1 MMNLPLARK
10 LSRRALE
17 LLTAS
22 DADRLTHIDKSV
34 FISYER
40 ASVIL
45 AEMEDLLVQPK
56 TNRMSNL
63 LLIGRS
69 NNGKTEILKEFV
81 KRHPAEDRQELDTIY
96 APVAYIQSPPGP
108 SEHIFL
114 DKLIQMHGMSVRPND
129 SADRKMMQAL
139 EMLKRVNT
147 KLLIVDE
154 LNSLLAGSI
163 TKQRFYL
170 NMLKYISN
178 ELQISIVAA
187 GTKEAQLAVDSD
199 AQIKSRFPT
208 RILPRWKE
216 DKDFKKLLFN
226 FEFVLPLKQDSEIY
240 KGAIAAKL
248 YGLSEGIIGELAK
261 ILRSAAKYA
270 ITSKEERITLDV
282 IANCPYVSRK
292 MDENLEQL

>member
-1 MMNLPLARK
+1 MNSHLARK
-10 LSRRALE
+10 LSPRALE

-34 FISYER
+34 FIPYER

-81 KRHPAEDRQELDTIY
+81 KRHPAEDRPELDTIY

-129 SADRKMMQAL
+129 SADRKLMQAL

-178 ELQISIVAA
+178 ELQISIVTA

-199 AQIKSRFPT
+199 AQITSRFPT
-208 RILPRWKE
+208 RNLPRWKE
-216 DKDFKKLLFN
+216 DKDFKKLLFS
-226 FEFVLPLKQDSEIY
+226 FEFVLPLKQDSVIY
-240 KGAIAAKL
+240 KGEIAAKL
-248 YGLSEGIIGELAK
+248 YGLSDGIIGELAK
-261 ILRSAAKYA
+261 ILRSSAKYA
-270 ITSKEERITLDV
+270 ITSTEERITLDV

>member
-1 MMNLPLARK
+1 MMSTSDRK
-10 LSRRALE
+10 LSPRALE
-17 LLTAS
+17 LLDAS
-22 DADRLTHIDKSV
+22 DADRLVHIDKAV

-45 AEMEDLLVQPK
+45 AEMEELLIQPK

-63 LLIGRS
+63 LIVGRS

-81 KRHPAEDRQELDTIY
+81 KRHPAEDRQEFDTIY

-114 DKLIQMHGMSVRPND
+114 DKLITMHGMAVRTND
-129 SADRKMMQAL
+129 SADRKLMQVMEIL
-139 EMLKRVNT
+139 QRVQT

-154 LNSLLAGSI
+154 LNSLLAGSF

-187 GTKEAQLAVDSD
+187 GTLEAQNAVDSD
-199 AQIKSRFPT
+199 PQIKSRFP
-208 RILPRWKE
+208 RRNLPRWRE
-216 DKDFKKLLFN
+216 DKDFKKLLYN
-226 FEFVLPLKQDSEIY
+226 FEFVLPLKLPSEIY
-240 KGAIAAKL
+240 KGEIAAKL
-248 YGLSEGIIGELAK
+248 YGLSEGIIGEVAK

-270 ITSKEERITLDV
+270 ITTKEERITLDV
-282 IANCPYVSRK
+282 IAKCPYVVRK
-292 MDENLEQL
+292 VDDSLDVL